1 MVIHGF
7 FFIPSVLPII
17 IIPMWNPRL
26 PRLPGGHPDFPYG
39 GFPKLGGTPQKKHS
53 FLDWEFPINN
63 RTLLGSPFFNL
74 LKHRFG
80 GDSAA
85 GLDCCCYLANK
96 SLVDAQRM
104 VVWVPNFL
112 WIEWDWNR
120 WLFQVFFGSR
130 QVGESWIN
138 SPRFMGKWDRNQP
151 EWGMN
156 PQWGRFLIG
165 FTSLWPWLQPPL
177 YSMFFFLN
185 GTYCE
190 YSQQDLLIEVLCRL
204 IYPLVN

>member
-7 FFIPSVLPII
+7 FYTFSSTHNYHSYVKSQASQASRWSPWLPI
-17 IIPMWNPRL
+17 R
-26 PRLPGGHPDFPYG
+26 
-39 GFPKLGGTPQKKHS
+39 GFPQIGGYPQKKHS

-63 RTLLGSPFFNL
+63 RTLLGSPFFSL

-120 WLFQVFFGSR
+120 WLFQDFFGSR
-130 QVGESWIN
+130 QVGELWIN

-177 YSMFFFLN
+177 YSMFFFLMGHTAN
-185 GTYCE
+185 TANKI
-190 YSQQDLLIEVLCRL
+190 YSLRSFAGWFTLW
-204 IYPLVN
+204 